1 MTLYTAIHLAER
13 AHASQKRE
21 DGSPFLEH
29 PLTVLRLL
37 WKLDLDLPL
46 AAYMAAVLHDVLE
59 DTATTYEDVLLSVG
73 AEVAAVVRALSK
85 DDVYYSMPR
94 GVRERMYLKR
104 IAAVNKTYGY
114 TLLIKMADR
123 LHNILTSKAL
133 ATDKQERLI
142 DETKTIYVPFLQE
155 YLEENDVPFLYSY
168 KKMEATLH
176 VLLDTHPLS
185 KNM

>member
-1 MTLYTAIHLAER
+1 MTLYKAIHLAER
-13 AHASQKRE
+13 AHVSQKRD

-46 AAYMAAVLHDVLE
+46 EAYMAAVLHDVLE
-59 DTATTYEDVLLSVG
+59 DTPTTYEDVLLSAG

-85 DDVYYSMPR
+85 DDVYYNMPR

-114 TLLIKMADR
+114 TLLIKMVDR
-123 LHNILTSKAL
+123 LHNILTSSAL
-133 ATDKQERLI
+133 APDRQQRLWE
-142 DETKTIYVPFLQE
+142 ETKTIYLPFLQE
-155 YLEENDVPFLYSY
+155 YLQENAVPFSHSYQKISY
-168 KKMEATLH
+168 K
-176 VLLDTHPLS
+176 LDSILTVTSH
-185 KNM
+185 